1 MKKLFKILSL
11 VLSLFV
17 LITVV
22 ACSNKGINGSLE
34 VFATSTKITV
44 TAKFDKNTILEEKTT
59 SVTVKLYN
67 EDVSSQLDSKVVDL
81 GEEKV
86 QGSVTF
92 EDLDSDKKFVLKLY
106 VSHGGIQTLVSEVK
120 AETTSS
126 GSSEEKPI
134 EVNTIADFL
143 KIEDDRDA
151 YYKLNADLDFAGQ
164 AAVSLCSSSE
174 PFEGVFDG
182 NDHTISNYQVSTGEY
197 AGLFEYVSGGTI
209 KNLKLSNSSI
219 SITSNC
225 KYVGALAGYAV
236 NSTISDVTLDG
247 FKLVSPSSGSSTTT
261 SQIGG
266 LFGAISSDKTL
277 STDVKTSNVNNTKAL
292 NINLDLG
299 QVRPSSN
306 YLFYSGAFAG
316 RVSGDTTITNSKATG
331 LVNVKSRSSSGT
343 AYIGGFA
350 GAIESSNLV
359 SDSVSIVSI
368 ALVRSANTF
377 EKLCVGGFA
386 GGNGT
391 GQINLKNCVSVGD
404 IEILDEEAR
413 ASESI
418 SIAKTAYIGGVVGLA
433 QSSPK
438 GIKNCYY
445 AKANFG
451 INVKQADA
459 NQTTNYVDKCFVS
472 TTIAYVEKTIINKIS
487 NVYSHDDCLNVVGM
501 TTEGVD
507 TIHKVAAN
515 TAYENVLPEALKA
528 ELDSALALRD
538 ALNEELKT
546 FTFNSYS
553 YTDLYEAATSY
564 EASENAKFV
573 LIGDSTI
580 VKIEN
585 KELSITPN
593 ASNVYTAV
601 GVVVNSESNALNAIV
616 HIVSK

>member
-1 MKKLFKILSL
+1 MNVL
-11 VLSLFV
+11 VQ
-17 LITVV
+17 T
-22 ACSNKGINGSLE
+22 A
-34 VFATSTKITV
+34 

-182 NDHTISNYQVSTGEY
+182 NGHTISNYQVSTGEY

-225 KYVGALAGYAV
+225 KYVGALVGYAV

-247 FKLVSPSSGSSTTT
+247 FKLVTPSSGSTTTT

-277 STDVKTSNVNNTKAL
+277 STDVKSIL
-292 NINLDLG
+292 LISIDFNILL
-299 QVRPSSN
+299 
-306 YLFYSGAFAG
+306 
-316 RVSGDTTITNSKATG
+316 I
-331 LVNVKSRSSSGT
+331 SSS
-343 AYIGGFA
+343 YCLIIHVPFL
-350 GAIESSNLV
+350 S
-359 SDSVSIVSI
+359 
-368 ALVRSANTF
+368 
-377 EKLCVGGFA
+377 
-386 GGNGT
+386 
-391 GQINLKNCVSVGD
+391 
-404 IEILDEEAR
+404 EA
-413 ASESI
+413 I
-418 SIAKTAYIGGVVGLA
+418 SILFNACFNLSAVIPC
-433 QSSPK
+433 SHPF
-438 GIKNCYY
+438 I
-445 AKANFG
+445 F
-451 INVKQADA
+451 NVSLFS
-459 NQTTNYVDKCFVS
+459 YF
-472 TTIAYVEKTIINKIS
+472 KI
-487 NVYSHDDCLNVVGM
+487 
-501 TTEGVD
+501 
-507 TIHKVAAN
+507 
-515 TAYENVLPEALKA
+515 
-528 ELDSALALRD
+528 
-538 ALNEELKT
+538 
-546 FTFNSYS
+546 FN
-553 YTDLYEAATSY
+553 
-564 EASENAKFV
+564 
-573 LIGDSTI
+573 
-580 VKIEN
+580 
-585 KELSITPN
+585 
-593 ASNVYTAV
+593 
-601 GVVVNSESNALNAIV
+601 
-616 HIVSK
+616 